1 MPAVGYMLYVAPI
14 ATGVDPGLE
23 IRRLVAAAEHPSVDS
38 AKQLRNQGLA
48 RQLVELDPQ
57 LERGAIDLEAVA
69 AADSELR
76 PGQIAQM
83 GREINLGFPG
93 VQISIGD
100 DWASFEVA
108 TWAEL
113 AQPANVARVT
123 RLVEIVCARTGWVC
137 VGEYDE
143 IFATPRLAVES
154 ATATAKGWGEAV
166 HRQASRRERT
176 RRVRRWLR
184 RS

>member
-14 ATGVDPGLE
+14 AAGVDPGLE
-23 IRRLVAAAEHPSVDS
+23 IRRLVVAAEHPKVDS
-38 AKQLRNQGLA
+38 AKQLRNQEIA
-48 RQLVELDPQ
+48 RELVELEPH
-57 LERGAIDLEAVA
+57 LERGAIDVEAVA
-69 AADSELR
+69 AADPELK
-76 PGQIAQM
+76 PGQIAQL

-108 TWAEL
+108 TWPEL
-113 AQPANVARVT
+113 AEPANVARLT

-137 VGEYDE
+137 VGEYNE
-143 IFATPRLAVES
+143 VFATPRLAVES
-154 ATATAKGWGEAV
+154 ATATAKGWGKAV
-166 HRQASRRERT
+166 RRQVNRRER
-176 RRVRRWLR
+176 RRRIRRWLR